1 MPVRRLLHLS
11 AGRAVARDL
20 AHSHRHPPPLGTPSN
35 SRLLFSFWVIHLRAS
50 SEHARPRQ
58 TKWASHTPPGHVD
71 RASQISAR
79 VGELEPEPLRLPIKA
94 SLAISKACSSGAHS
108 HASPLPH
115 VGMVPARDGMSQDP
129 RAGLGQISLLSLGTS
144 TLCLEHASNVKPIRP
159 VSRLP
164 LPPCQRLAY
173 RLITLA
179 ADAQHPQKRVRTDVL
194 LRAPPALL
202 GLKNRVAKIPP
213 RVRPS
218 KDPVERVDEQMTSG
232 VMQLSLT
239 RSQCR
244 SAEPILCKPSA
255 RKLQCQNRKFV
266 SPKRLV

>member
-20 AHSHRHPPPLGTPSN
+20 AHSHRHPPPLGTPSYL
-35 SRLLFSFWVIHLRAS
+35 RLLFSFCVIHLRAS

-79 VGELEPEPLRLPIKA
+79 VGKLEPEPLRLPIKA

-144 TLCLEHASNVKPIRP
+144 TLCLEHASNVKPLRP

-164 LPPCQRLAY
+164 LPPCQRLAC

-179 ADAQHPQKRVRTDVL
+179 ADAQHPQRRIRTDVQT
-194 LRAPPALL
+194 RAP
-202 GLKNRVAKIPP
+202 
-213 RVRPS
+213 
-218 KDPVERVDEQMTSG
+218 
-232 VMQLSLT
+232 QLSLVLRIELP
-239 RSQCR
+239 RSLPVCDQVR
-244 SAEPILCKPSA
+244 ILSSVWMSK
-255 RKLQCQNRKFV
+255 
-266 SPKRLV
+266 